1 MTNTT
6 NQITKNHLVQLWDK
20 MNRLPLGGRLFSL
33 FLGWYA
39 PYSGSIGARVET
51 LGVGQVRVSLR
62 DRRKVRNHLKSVHA
76 IASIN
81 LGEIVTGLAVLTAIT
96 DDMRGIVLGLR
107 SEYKKKA
114 RGTLIAIAFFELPEK
129 MEDNTSFEVSCEIK
143 DMTGDVV
150 ATVTA
155 NWLLGYKEA
164 VRLKTRTDIT

>member
-1 MTNTT
+1 MINTT
-6 NQITKNHLVQLWDK
+6 HLKAKNQLVKLWEK
-20 MNRLPLGGRLFSL
+20 MNRLPFGAKLFSL

-39 PYSGSIGARVET
+39 PYSGSIGANVEA
-51 LGVGQVRVSLR
+51 LAAGNVRVSLR

-114 RGTLIAIAFFELPEK
+114 RGKLTATAFFELPDP
-129 MEDNTSFEVSCEIK
+129 MEDNTPFEVSCEIK
-143 DMTGDVV
+143 DKAGDVV

-155 NWLLGYKEA
+155 NWLLGYK
-164 VRLKTRTDIT
+164 KQNG

>member
-1 MTNTT
+1 MINTT
-6 NQITKNHLVQLWDK
+6 NLKAKNQLVKLWEK
-20 MNRLPLGGRLFSL
+20 MNRLPFGAKLFSL

-39 PYSGSIGARVET
+39 PYSGSIGARVEA
-51 LGVGQVRVSLR
+51 LGVGEVRVSLR

-114 RGTLIAIAFFELPEK
+114 RGKLTATAFFELPEPI
-129 MEDNTSFEVSCEIK
+129 EDNTPFEVSCEIK
-143 DMTGDVV
+143 DKTGDVV

-155 NWLLGYKEA
+155 NWLLGYK
-164 VRLKTRTDIT
+164 KQNG

>member
-1 MTNTT
+1 MINTT
-6 NQITKNHLVQLWDK
+6 NLKTKNQLVKLWEK
-20 MNRLPLGGRLFSL
+20 MNRLPFGAKLFSL

-39 PYSGSIGARVET
+39 PYSGSIGANVEA
-51 LGVGQVRVSLR
+51 LSAGNVRVSLR

-114 RGTLIAIAFFELPEK
+114 RGKLTATAFFELPEP
-129 MEDNTSFEVSCEIK
+129 MEDNTPFEVSCEIK
-143 DMTGDVV
+143 DKAGDVV

-155 NWLLGYKEA
+155 NWLLGYK
-164 VRLKTRTDIT
+164 KKNG

>member
-6 NQITKNHLVQLWDK
+6 N
-20 MNRLPLGGRLFSL
+20 RLPFGGRLFSL

-39 PYSGSIGARVET
+39 PYSGSIGARVEA
-51 LGVGQVRVSLR
+51 LGVGEVEVSLL

-81 LGEIVTGLAVLTAIT
+81 LGEIVTRLAVLTAIT

-114 RGTLIAIAFFELPEK
+114 RGTLTATAFFELPEK
-129 MEDNTSFEVSCEIK
+129 MEDNTPFEVSCEIK
-143 DMTGDVV
+143 DITGDVV

-155 NWLLGYKEA
+155 NWLLGYKKP
-164 VRLKTRTDIT
+164 RD

>member
-6 NQITKNHLVQLWDK
+6 N
-20 MNRLPLGGRLFSL
+20 RLPFGGRLFSL

-39 PYSGSIGARVET
+39 PYSGSIGARVEA
-51 LGVGQVRVSLR
+51 LGVGEVEVSLL

-81 LGEIVTGLAVLTAIT
+81 LGEIVTRLAVLTAIT

-114 RGTLIAIAFFELPEK
+114 RGTLTATAFFEFAEQ
-129 MEDNTSFEVSCEIK
+129 MEDNTPFEVSCEIK
-143 DMTGDVV
+143 NITGDVV
-150 ATVTA
+150 ASVTA
-155 NWLLGYKEA
+155 NWLLGYKKP
-164 VRLKTRTDIT
+164 RD

>member
-1 MTNTT
+1 MINTT
-6 NQITKNHLVQLWDK
+6 NLKAKNQLVKLWEK
-20 MNRLPLGGRLFSL
+20 MNRLPFGAKLFSL

-39 PYSGSIGARVET
+39 PYSGSIGARVEA
-51 LGVGQVRVSLR
+51 LGVGEVRVSLR

-114 RGTLIAIAFFELPEK
+114 RGKLTATAFFELPEPI
-129 MEDNTSFEVSCEIK
+129 EDNTPFEVSCEIK
-143 DMTGDVV
+143 DKTGDVV

-155 NWLLGYKEA
+155 NWLLGYKK
-164 VRLKTRTDIT
+164 RND

>member
-1 MTNTT
+1 MINTT
-6 NQITKNHLVQLWDK
+6 HLKAKNQLVKLWEK
-20 MNRLPLGGRLFSL
+20 MNRLPFGAKLFSL

-39 PYSGSIGARVET
+39 PYSGSIGANVEA
-51 LGVGQVRVSLR
+51 LAAGNARVSLR

-114 RGTLIAIAFFELPEK
+114 RGKLTATAFFELPDP
-129 MEDNTSFEVSCEIK
+129 MEDNTPFEVSCEIK
-143 DMTGDVV
+143 DKAGDVV

-155 NWLLGYKEA
+155 NWLLGYK
-164 VRLKTRTDIT
+164 KQNG

>member
-1 MTNTT
+1 MTAMP
-6 NQITKNHLVQLWDK
+6 ISKNRNKLLKLWDK
-20 MNRLPLGGRLFSL
+20 LNGLPFGARLFSL

-39 PYSGSIGARVET
+39 PYSGSIGAHVES
-51 LGVGQVRVSLR
+51 LGIGEAKVTLR

-114 RGTLIAIAFFELPEK
+114 RGKLTGYAVFELPEN
-129 MEDNTSFEVSCEIK
+129 MEDNTSFEVSCDIK
-143 DMTGDVV
+143 DEAGDVV
-150 ATVTA
+150 TTVTA
-155 NWLLGYKEA
+155 NWLLGYK
-164 VRLKTRTDIT
+164 K

>member
-1 MTNTT
+1 MTST
-6 NQITKNHLVQLWDK
+6 NNPKTKNQLVKLWDK
-20 MNRLPLGGRLFSL
+20 LNRLPFGARLFSL

-39 PYSGSIGARVET
+39 PYSGSIGARVEA
-51 LGVGQVRVSLR
+51 LGVGEVKVSLR

-114 RGTLIAIAFFELPEK
+114 RGKLTVTAVFELPEQ
-129 MEDNTSFEVSCEIK
+129 MEDNTPFEVSCDIK
-143 DMTGDVV
+143 DKTGDVV

-155 NWLLGYKEA
+155 NWLLGYK
-164 VRLKTRTDIT
+164 KQSD

>member
-1 MTNTT
+1 MTST
-6 NQITKNHLVQLWDK
+6 NNPKTKNQLVKLWDK
-20 MNRLPLGGRLFSL
+20 LNRLPFGARLFSL

-39 PYSGSIGARVET
+39 PYSGSIGARVEA
-51 LGVGQVRVSLR
+51 LGVGEVKVSLR

-114 RGTLIAIAFFELPEK
+114 RGKLTATAVFELPEQ
-129 MEDNTSFEVSCEIK
+129 MEDNTPFEVSCDIK
-143 DMTGDVV
+143 DKTGDVV

-155 NWLLGYKEA
+155 NWLLGYK
-164 VRLKTRTDIT
+164 KQSD